1 MIDRPPC
8 AHARGV
14 QNPVCSWRERI
25 ARLETSL
32 VLINTDGS
40 QREVALKKARVI
52 IGRQA
57 DATMRLPDPNVSRQ
71 HCELQ
76 LDAGRPVLKDLGSS
90 NGTYVNRRRISQTEL
105 SAGDTISIGPF
116 LFVVKIDGEPGKID
130 SEEVLEDAVA
140 VGTAVTAPAP
150 APAPKAAAKPAPR
163 QESLTQREPPTRTPD
178 PDDSDEF
185 NFDFLDE
192 KDEPK
197 L

>member
-1 MIDRPPC
+1 M
-8 AHARGV
+8 
-14 QNPVCSWRERI
+14 
-25 ARLETSL
+25 ETSL
-32 VLINTDGS
+32 VLVNRDGS
-40 QREVALKKARVI
+40 QREVPLKKARVI

-105 SAGDTISIGPF
+105 SAGDTVSIGPF

-140 VGTAVTAPAP
+140 VGTAAPTQ
-150 APAPKAAAKPAPR
+150 APAPKPAAKSAAKPAPR
-163 QESLTQREPPTRTPD
+163 PESLPTREPPTRTPD

>member
-1 MIDRPPC
+1 
-8 AHARGV
+8 
-14 QNPVCSWRERI
+14 
-25 ARLETSL
+25 LETSL
-32 VLINTDGS
+32 VLINSDGS

-130 SEEVLEDAVA
+130 SEEVLEDAAA
-140 VGTAVTAPAP
+140 VGTANAAPT
-150 APAPKAAAKPAPR
+150 PAPKAAAKPAPR

>member
-1 MIDRPPC
+1 MAGKD
-8 AHARGV
+8 
-14 QNPVCSWRERI
+14 SE
-25 ARLETSL
+25 LETSL
-32 VLINTDGS
+32 VLVNRDGT
-40 QREVALKKARVI
+40 QREVPLKKARII

-57 DATMRLPDPNVSRQ
+57 DATMRLPDPNISRQ

-76 LDAGRPVLKDLGSS
+76 LDSGRPVLKDLGSS

-116 LFVVKIDGEPGKID
+116 LFVVRIDGEPGSID
-130 SEEVLEDAVA
+130 SEEVLEDAVP
-140 VGTAVTAPAP
+140 VGTAAAPAVP
-150 APAPKAAAKPAPR
+150 AVPAAPPAAAAKPAPAPR
-163 QESLTQREPPTRTPD
+163 KDTLPTREPLTRTPD

>member
-1 MIDRPPC
+1 M
-8 AHARGV
+8 
-14 QNPVCSWRERI
+14 
-25 ARLETSL
+25 ETSL

-40 QREVALKKARVI
+40 QREVPLKKARVI

-140 VGTAVTAPAP
+140 VGSAPAP
-150 APAPKAAAKPAPR
+150 APSPKSSTKPAPR
-163 QESLTQREPPTRTPD
+163 MESLTQREPPTRTPD